1 MAQAVSGKTEAINE
15 LLNKAY
21 ALRVNN
27 LKSSISLSNQALAL
41 SREIENFSLI
51 GKSLNQLAL
60 FKMIRGEYKASAA
73 LSEEAMGYFEK
84 LKDAKGVADSKYNL
98 AGIYYKSDNYHLG
111 LIYLIDCLPVYRKFN
126 DYHNLARVHKSLGT
140 IYDFFGDQK
149 NAISSYQ
156 NAIENAIKSGDI
168 NLESNAYNP
177 LSGIYLKQNKV
188 LEAEEIIQ
196 KSIKLKE
203 QTNDVRGLAFAIYGL
218 GKVNLYKGEL
228 NEAENNFLDALK
240 IHLEMG
246 EKLGSAMTYHKLGKV
261 YTKLNQPEKAKEY
274 LEKGLKVSEDYSIA
288 IFDFKC
294 NYALYKLFKL
304 QNNLEKSLHYLEKY
318 LKIKE
323 AVINTQTLKIIENYE
338 LISKMKALEIESKLQ
353 KREAKKLIKLSN
365 ERYELA
371 TKATKDIIWDWD
383 IVNDKI
389 YRSANYKLIFGY
401 PLTENN
407 IYKGSWVDNIHEE
420 DRSRV
425 LKKIKAQL
433 GNLDTDLWEDEYRC
447 YKSSGELAYIK
458 DHGYIVR
465 DSNKKAIRMVG
476 AMWDFSAQ
484 KAYEQQLEK
493 MAHDIQQRNNDLE
506 QFGYIISHNLRS
518 PVANI
523 IGFSELL
530 KEEGNTKEEFN
541 EFVEVVSVSAKKLD
555 SVIADLNN
563 ILQVKSNLSEKKKKV
578 HFSAIVKDIKES
590 IKNVIEKEKV
600 EIITDFKEI
609 DEFHTLKSYVHSIFY
624 NLITNSIKYRQPNL
638 DLIIEVSSKVRGNI
652 IELVFKDNG
661 LGIDLKT
668 KGNLVFGL
676 YKRFHANTS
685 EGRGIGLFM
694 TKTQVESLGGRIN
707 LHSEVN
713 KGTQFIIEFIQ

>member
-1 MAQAVSGKTEAINE
+1 
-15 LLNKAY
+15 
-21 ALRVNN
+21 
-27 LKSSISLSNQALAL
+27 
-41 SREIENFSLI
+41 
-51 GKSLNQLAL
+51 
-60 FKMIRGEYKASAA
+60 
-73 LSEEAMGYFEK
+73 
-84 LKDAKGVADSKYNL
+84 
-98 AGIYYKSDNYHLG
+98 
-111 LIYLIDCLPVYRKFN
+111 
-126 DYHNLARVHKSLGT
+126 
-140 IYDFFGDQK
+140 
-149 NAISSYQ
+149 
-156 NAIENAIKSGDI
+156 
-168 NLESNAYNP
+168 
-177 LSGIYLKQNKV
+177 
-188 LEAEEIIQ
+188 
-196 KSIKLKE
+196 
-203 QTNDVRGLAFAIYGL
+203 
-218 GKVNLYKGEL
+218 
-228 NEAENNFLDALK
+228 
-240 IHLEMG
+240 
-246 EKLGSAMTYHKLGKV
+246 MTYHKLGEV
-261 YTKLNQPEKAKEY
+261 YTKLNQPDKAKEY

-304 QNNLEKSLHYLEKY
+304 QDNLEKSLHYLEKY

-433 GNLDTDLWEDEYRC
+433 ENLDTDLWEDEYRC

-465 DSNKKAIRMVG
+465 DNNKKAIRMVG

-493 MAHDIQQRNNDLE
+493 MAHDIRQRNNDLE

-555 SVIADLNN
+555 NVIADLNN
-563 ILQVKSNLSEKKKKV
+563 ILQVKSNLGEKKKKV
-578 HFSAIVKDIKES
+578 HFSVIVKDIKES

-609 DEFHTLKSYVHSIFY
+609 DEFHTLKSYIHSIFY

-638 DLIIEVSSKVRGNI
+638 DLIIEISSKVRGNI
-652 IELVFKDNG
+652 IELVFRDNG

-668 KGNLVFGL
+668 KGNQVFGL

-685 EGRGIGLFM
+685 EGRGMGLFM

>member
-1 MAQAVSGKTEAINE
+1 MAQTVSSKIETIHE
-15 LLNKAY
+15 LLDKAY
-21 ALRVNN
+21 FLRVNN
-27 LKSSISLSNQALAL
+27 LKLSITLSKQALGL
-41 SREIENFSLI
+41 SREIKNLSLI

-60 FKMIRGEYKASAA
+60 FKMIRGEYKSSAA
-73 LSEEAMGYFEK
+73 LSEEAIGYFEK

-126 DYHNLARVHKSLGT
+126 DFHNLARVHKSLGT

-149 NAISSYQ
+149 NAILSYQ
-156 NAIENAIKSGDI
+156 NSIENAIKAGDT

-177 LSGIYLKQNKV
+177 LSGIYLKQNKAI
-188 LEAEEIIQ
+188 EAESIIR
-196 KSIKLKE
+196 KSIELKE
-203 QTNDVRGLAFAIYGL
+203 QTKDLRGLAFAIYGL
-218 GKVNLYKGEL
+218 GKVNFYKGEL
-228 NEAENNFLDALK
+228 IEAENNFLTALK
-240 IHLEMG
+240 IHLDMG
-246 EKLGSAMTYHKLGKV
+246 EKLGSAMTFHKLGSL
-261 YTKLNQPEKAKEY
+261 YTKLGELDKAMEY
-274 LEKGLKVSEDYSIA
+274 LKKGLDISEGFSIA
-288 IFDFKC
+288 IFNFKC
-294 NYALYKLFKL
+294 NYALYKLFKI
-304 QNNLEKSLHYLEKY
+304 QNNLEKSLFYLEKY
-318 LKIKE
+318 LKIKDS
-323 AVINTQTLKIIENYE
+323 VINTQTLKIIENYD
-338 LISKMKALEIESKLQ
+338 LISKMKALEIEAKLQ

-389 YRSANYKLIFGY
+389 YRSANYKSIFGY

-407 IYKGSWVDNIHEE
+407 IYRGSWVDNIHEE
-420 DRSRV
+420 DRIRV
-425 LKKIKAQL
+425 LSKIKSSL
-433 GNLDTDLWEDEYRC
+433 RNLNTDLWEDDYRY
-447 YKSSGELAYIK
+447 YKSNGELAYIK

-465 DSNKKAIRMVG
+465 DNNKKAIRMVG
-476 AMWDFSAQ
+476 AMWDFSSQ
-484 KAYEQQLEK
+484 KAYELQLEK
-493 MAHDIQQRNNDLE
+493 MAHDIRQRNNDLE

-530 KEEGNTKEEFN
+530 KEEGNSKEEFN

-555 SVIADLNN
+555 LIIADLNN
-563 ILQVKSNLSEKKKKV
+563 ILQVKSNLGEKKKKV
-578 HFSAIVKDIKES
+578 HFSAIVKDIKEI
-590 IKNVIEKEKV
+590 IKNVIEREKV
-600 EIITDFKEI
+600 EIITDFHDI
-609 DEFHTLKSYVHSIFY
+609 DEFHTLKSYIHSIFY

-638 DLIIEVSSKVRGNI
+638 DLIIEIRSKVRGNI
-652 IELVFKDNG
+652 IELIFKDNG

-668 KGNLVFGL
+668 KGNQVFGL
-676 YKRFHANTS
+676 YKRFHTNTS